1 MRLASFL
8 QLSIRAHNGT
18 SWSPEK
24 RGAAY
29 VAEYSAL
36 LDDDIQQLQA
46 GGVNQETI
54 DWYEA
59 KFKNLYASWM
69 QRKSNCLS
77 SMITG
82 PSGFPARRAEKASN
96 SERNASNIF
105 HNWRNKMFHRL
116 TTERRPKGIDA
127 ELEKSRMDLASCVHR
142 QEYMKEINAIC
153 RKKNAAEILEA
164 KGLKADQ
171 IHALLNP
178 TYSYEKKG
186 FQSWQ
191 LTNNNA
197 NIKRLL
203 ARVEMLEAKELER
216 LKQRDGEVKEWQTEC
231 GATVTLNYELDR
243 VTIRHETKPDP
254 EVIQKLKSNAFNWS
268 PFHKCWMRKITP
280 QAITQTKRAFPAVLL
295 SQEQF

>member
-1 MRLASFL
+1 MRLSEFL
-8 QLSIRAHNGT
+8 NLSIRAHNGV

-36 LDDDIQQLQA
+36 LDDDIQQLHAA
-46 GGVNQETI
+46 GIDQEVI
-54 DWYEA
+54 DRYEA
-59 KFKNLYASWM
+59 KFKNLYVSWM
-69 QRKSNCLS
+69 HRKSNCLS

-82 PSGFPARRAEKASN
+82 PSGFPVRRAQKASA
-96 SERNASNIF
+96 SEERAYQTFDS
-105 HNWRNKMFHRL
+105 WRKRAFHRL
-116 TTERRPKGIDA
+116 TTDRRPKGIDA
-127 ELEKSRMDLASCVHR
+127 ELEKSRKDLSKCVR
-142 QEYMKEINAIC
+142 LQEYMKDINAIC
-153 RKKNAAEILEA
+153 RKKNAAELLEA
-164 KGLKADQ
+164 KGLTPEQ
-171 IHALLNP
+171 IHTLLNP

-186 FQSWQ
+186 FQGWQ
-191 LTNNNA
+191 LTNNGA
-197 NIKRLL
+197 NIRRLL
-203 ARVEMLEAKELER
+203 ERVEILEAKELER
-216 LKQRDGEVKEWQTEC
+216 LKQRDGELNEWQTEC

>member
-1 MRLASFL
+1 MRLASYL

-36 LDDDIQQLQA
+36 LDDDIQQFQA
-46 GGVNQETI
+46 AGVNQETI

-59 KFKNLYASWM
+59 KFKSLYASWM

-82 PSGFPARRAEKASN
+82 PSGFPVRRAEKASN
-96 SERNASNIF
+96 SERNASNVF
-105 HNWRNKMFHRL
+105 HSWRNKIFHRL

-127 ELEKSRMDLASCVHR
+127 ELEKSRRDLNKCVSR

-153 RKKNAAEILEA
+153 RKPNAANLLEA
-164 KGLKADQ
+164 RGVPIED
-171 IHALLNP
+171 IYNLLHP
-178 TYSYEKKG
+178 KYSYEKKG
-186 FQSWQ
+186 FQTYE

-203 ARVEMLEAKELER
+203 ARVEMLEAKELAR
-216 LKQRDGEVKEWQTEC
+216 LKQRDGEVTEWRTEC
-231 GATVTLNYELDR
+231 GATVTLNYEIDR
-243 VTIRHETKPDP
+243 ITIMHDTKPDR
-254 EVIQKLKSNAFNWS
+254 EIIQKLKVNAFNWS
-268 PFHKCWMRKITP
+268 PHYMLWMRKITP
-280 QAITQTKRAFPAVLL
+280 QAISQTRRAFPGVTL
-295 SQEQF
+295 

>member
-8 QLSIRAHNGT
+8 SLSIRAHNGT

-36 LDDDIQQLQA
+36 LDDDIQQFQA
-46 GGVNQETI
+46 AGVSQETI
-54 DWYEA
+54 EWYEA

-82 PSGFPARRAEKASN
+82 PSGFPVRRAEKASN
-96 SERNASNIF
+96 SEQNASNIF

-116 TTERRPKGIDA
+116 TTDRRPKGIDA
-127 ELEKSRMDLASCVHR
+127 ELEKSRKDLNSCVSR
-142 QEYMKEINAIC
+142 QEYMRDINAIC
-153 RKKNAAEILEA
+153 RKKNAGELLEA
-164 KGLKADQ
+164 KGLKPEH

-186 FQSWQ
+186 FQPYQ
-191 LTNNNA
+191 LQNNGA

-203 ARVEMLEAKELER
+203 ARVEMLEFKELER
-216 LKQRDGEVKEWQTEC
+216 LKQREGEVKEWLTEC

-243 VTIRHETKPDP
+243 ITIVHGTKPAP
-254 EVIQKLKSNAFNWS
+254 EIIQKLKSNAFNWS
-268 PFHKCWMRKITP
+268 RFNGCWMRKITP
-280 QAITQTKRAFPAVLL
+280 QAISQTRRAFPELASSL
-295 SQEQF
+295 

>member
-36 LDDDIQQLQA
+36 LDDDIQQFQA
-46 GGVNQETI
+46 AGVSQETI

-82 PSGFPARRAEKASN
+82 PSGFPVRRAEKASK
-96 SERNASNIF
+96 SEQNASNIF

-116 TTERRPKGIDA
+116 TTDRRPKGIDA
-127 ELEKSRMDLASCVHR
+127 ELEKARKDLNSCVSR

-164 KGLKADQ
+164 KGLRPEH

-186 FQSWQ
+186 FQAYQ
-191 LTNNNA
+191 LSNNGN
-197 NIKRLL
+197 NIRRLL
-203 ARVEMLEAKELER
+203 ERVEMLESKELER
-216 LKQRDGEVKEWQTEC
+216 LKQREGEVKEWHTEC
-231 GATVTLNYELDR
+231 GATVTLNYEIDR
-243 VTIRHETKPDP
+243 VTIRHESKPAP
-254 EVIQKLKSNAFNWS
+254 EVIQKLRSNAFNWS
-268 PFHKCWMRKITP
+268 PFHKVWMRKITP
-280 QAITQTKRAFPAVLL
+280 QAISQTRRAFPELAL
-295 SQEQF
+295 SL